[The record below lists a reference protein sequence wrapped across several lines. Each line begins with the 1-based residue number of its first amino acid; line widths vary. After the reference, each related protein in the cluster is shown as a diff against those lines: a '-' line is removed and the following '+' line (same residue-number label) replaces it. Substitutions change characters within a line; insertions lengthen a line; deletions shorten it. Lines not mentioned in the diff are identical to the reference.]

1 MVTARAVAPLLR
13 LAAAAAPPRR
23 SPCPCALARSLTSS
37 SSRLLSTTPT
47 RQQQAS
53 WDSLDTDDT
62 FKPATTLSTRDR
74 DLGHEPARPSSSS
87 SSSARPRRDSP
98 PPRSPRV
105 WDKKGKGKDRTDSP
119 QEPPLPPLSTSTPLS
134 ALDPVHLHQ
143 FRLWLL
149 QRLGRPPA
157 PADLAR
163 ELYPWLR
170 REYTARERTVA
181 SELDAQRRKDEQ
193 RAQLDLAWEWERQ
206 AARNAGLPRTD
217 AERRKDDAVLERIAR
232 RKRHEREARE
242 LERDLRAADALLPP
256 VRSASTDKD
265 PDPDRHVPAWRK
277 HQTAMRTKFP
287 AGWSPPKRLS
297 REAMD
302 LVRTLARSDPHQYSV
317 ARLAERFK
325 VSPEGIRRILKSN
338 FELPADERV
347 KREAK
352 RKEAR
357 ARISAGEAAVEGE
370 GEREQGAAG
379 PERAQD
385 TASAWGGDVAAERRE
400 LRQLRAGQQQKR
412 EQKRGEQ
419 REWGADDVRWSQ

>member
-1 MVTARAVAPLLR
+1 MAMARVIVPTLR

-23 SPCPCALARSLTSS
+23 SPCPCALARSFASS
-37 SSRLLSTTPT
+37 SSRRPLSTTPT
-47 RQQQAS
+47 RRQQAS
-53 WDSLDTDDT
+53 WDSLDTADSL
-62 FKPATTLSTRDR
+62 KPAAALSTRDHDR
-74 DLGHEPARPSSSS
+74 EPSRPSS
-87 SSSARPRRDSP
+87 PRRRDHPP
-98 PPRSPRV
+98 PPRSTRP
-105 WDKKGKGKDRTDSP
+105 WDKKGKAKDRHNDSP
-119 QEPPLPPLSTSTPLS
+119 QEPSLPPLSTSTPVS

-149 QRLGRPPA
+149 QRLGRPPS

-170 REYTARERTVA
+170 REYSQRERKVA
-181 SELDAQRRKDEQ
+181 AELDATRRRDEQ

-206 AARNAGLPRTD
+206 AARNAGIPRSD

-232 RKRHEREARE
+232 RKRHDRGARE

-256 VRSASTDKD
+256 VRSASSTEHDD
-265 PDPDRHVPAWRK
+265 NPDPDRHVPAWRK

-302 LVRTLARSDPHQYSV
+302 LVRTLARSDPAQYSV

-347 KREAK
+347 KREAR

-357 ARISAGEAAVEGE
+357 ARISAGEGRDEGE
-370 GEREQGAAG
+370 GEQGASVQ
-379 PERAQD
+379 EQAQGK
-385 TASAWGGDVAAERRE
+385 APAWGGDVAAERRE
-400 LRQLRAGQQQKR
+400 LRQLRAGQSQAP
-412 EQKRGEQ
+412 KRGEQ
-419 REWGADDVRWSQ
+419 REWGADDERWSQ